1 MTTIQSRNG
10 DMLDAVV
17 HRFYGRTDG
26 TIEFVLEEN
35 PSLAQSGPV
44 LTTGQKIHAPPL
56 PPTAA
61 EEQQTIKLWGV

>member
-1 MTTIQSRNG
+1 MPTIQSRNG

-17 HRFYGRTDG
+17 QRFYGRTDG
-26 TIEFVLEEN
+26 SIEFVLEQN

-44 LTTGQKIHAPPL
+44 LTAGQTIHLPPL
-56 PPTAA
+56 PPTTA